1 MARSLSRPGAA
12 PTAAGLFILLQMAA
26 GRLLLDADEL
36 RVYVWGHPIN
46 WACALKARLGLP
58 CPTCGLTRSVVLSLH
73 GEIARAWNVA
83 PGGPVAVLGCLAFAS
98 ALLLLASVP
107 DGTTQRFRER
117 MEAAIRS
124 GALAYAALAASV
136 WMAGWAAQFT
146 AALRLR

>member
-12 PTAAGLFILLQMAA
+12 ATAVGLAILLQITA
-26 GRLLLDADEL
+26 GRLVLDADEL
-36 RVYVWGHPIN
+36 RVYVWGHPIY

-83 PGGPVAVLGCLAFAS
+83 PGGPVAVLGCLGLAI
-98 ALLLLASVP
+98 ALLLLACLQSGMP
-107 DGTTQRFRER
+107 LSFRER

-124 GALAYAALAASV
+124 GALAYAALAATV
-136 WMAGWAAQFT
+136 WIAGWAAQFA

>member
-1 MARSLSRPGAA
+1 MAVGF
-12 PTAAGLFILLQMAA
+12 FILLQMTA

-83 PGGPVAVLGCLAFAS
+83 PGGPVAVLGCLGFAV
-98 ALLLLASVP
+98 ALLLLNGMP
-107 DGTTQRFRER
+107 LRYRER
-117 MEAAIRS
+117 MEAALRS
-124 GALAYAALAASV
+124 GTLAYAALAATA
-136 WMAGWAAQFT
+136 WIAGWAAQFT
-146 AALRLR
+146 AALRLH

>member
-1 MARSLSRPGAA
+1 MARFLSRPGAA
-12 PTAAGLFILLQMAA
+12 PTAVGLFILLQMAA

-83 PGGPVAVLGCLAFAS
+83 PGGPVAVLGCLGFAV
-98 ALLLLASVP
+98 ALLLLNGMP
-107 DGTTQRFRER
+107 LRYRER
-117 MEAAIRS
+117 MEAALRS
-124 GALAYAALAASV
+124 GTLAYAALAATA
-136 WMAGWAAQFT
+136 WIAGWAAQFT
-146 AALRLR
+146 AALRLH

>member
-1 MARSLSRPGAA
+1 MATGV
-12 PTAAGLFILLQMAA
+12 FILLQMAA
-26 GRLLLDADEL
+26 SRLLLDADEL

-107 DGTTQRFRER
+107 DGATRFRER

-124 GALAYAALAASV
+124 GALAYAAIAASV
-136 WMAGWAAQFT
+136 WIAGWAAQFT